1 MFSYRFYEGLFYQ
14 VFDIFY
20 RNTQV
25 YFFRI
30 VSISGIYWVYVIGT
44 NSNRYRVDGITN
56 LFDIYYKKL
65 DRG

>member
-1 MFSYRFYEGLFYQ
+1 MFRQQIYEGLFYQ

-30 VSISGIYWVYVIGT
+30 VSISSIYWVYVIG
-44 NSNRYRVDGITN
+44 SDSDCYRVDGIAN
-56 LFDIYYKKL
+56 LFDIHYKIL